1 MKNCIYVGN
10 IMHMRLVPKKHKF
23 NYRVF
28 SLFLDL
34 DFIDNKKNHF
44 KLLKLNKFGLISF
57 FNKDHGSR
65 TKNKLKPWVNSLLIK
80 NNLPKASKIFLLS
93 FPRIMGLGFNP
104 LSVYFCYD
112 KKILKSIIYEVK
124 NTFGDQVPYVF
135 EAKIDKDG
143 AIRHSQKKEMYV
155 SPFIDMNQNYH
166 FSIYPPNKRVAIRIK
181 EEGGDGDILIATQNG
196 VYKELTDFNL
206 LLTLITHPLMGI
218 KVILAIHW
226 HALRLFLKGIRFHSY
241 TEWVSN
247 KYGLKKGVNR

>member
-1 MKNCIYVGN
+1 MYK
-10 IMHMRLVPKKHKF
+10 RQ
-23 NYRVF
+23 
-28 SLFLDL
+28 
-34 DFIDNKKNHF
+34 
-44 KLLKLNKFGLISF
+44 
-57 FNKDHGSR
+57 
-65 TKNKLKPWVNSLLIK
+65 
-80 NNLPKASKIFLLS
+80 
-93 FPRIMGLGFNP
+93 
-104 LSVYFCYD
+104 
-112 KKILKSIIYEVK
+112 IYEVK

-166 FSIYPPNKRVAIRIK
+166 FSIYPPNKKIAIRIK